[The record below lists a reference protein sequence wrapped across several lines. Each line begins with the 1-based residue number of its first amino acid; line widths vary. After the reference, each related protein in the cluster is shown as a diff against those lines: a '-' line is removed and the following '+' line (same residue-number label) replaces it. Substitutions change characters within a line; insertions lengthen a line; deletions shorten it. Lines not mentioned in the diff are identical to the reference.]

1 VRHGE
6 SAANVFDRGGE
17 QPEDGG
23 DRLTEHGWAQ
33 ARGLGERLRDEGLE
47 AIVASPM
54 GRAQETAA
62 AIGETLDLPVSTDDD
77 LFEVVQS
84 DAYHADRSTRAEHA
98 SLAWMPDTPPDKATP
113 GAESFAEITGRISR
127 ARARLEA
134 VDAERVLVVS
144 HHDVLHFLLGL
155 IMFED
160 DFAPGHLPGLYRLR
174 HANTGISI
182 FTYDD
187 ERVMDGIPLP
197 GWSLTTWNDRA
208 HL

>member
-23 DRLTEHGWAQ
+23 DRLTEHGWEQ
-33 ARGLGERLRDEGLE
+33 ARGLAERLRGEGLE

-54 GRAQETAA
+54 RRAQETAA
-62 AIGETLDLPVSTDDD
+62 AIGEALDLPATTDDD
-77 LFEVVQS
+77 LFELVQS

-98 SLAWMPDTPPDKATP
+98 SLAWMPDAPPDESTP
-113 GAESFAEITGRISR
+113 GAESFSEIVGRVSR

-155 IMFED
+155 VMFED
-160 DFAPGHLPGLYRLR
+160 GFAPGHLPGLYRLR

-182 FTYDD
+182 FTYDE
-187 ERVMDGIPLP
+187 ERVMDGISLL

>member
-1 VRHGE
+1 MRHGE
-6 SAANVFDRGGE
+6 SAANVFDRGGAH
-17 QPEDGG
+17 PDDGG
-23 DRLTEHGWAQ
+23 DRLTEQGWAQ
-33 ARGLGERLRDEGLE
+33 ARGVAERLRGEGLE

-62 AIGETLDLPVSTDDD
+62 AIGEALELPVNTDDD

-84 DAYHADRSTRAEHA
+84 DAYHASRSTRAEHA
-98 SLAWMPDTPPDKATP
+98 TLTWMPHVPPDESPP
-113 GAESFAEITGRISR
+113 GAESFAEISSRISR
-127 ARARLEA
+127 ARTRLEA
-134 VDAERVLVVS
+134 IDAERVLVVS

-160 DFAPGHLPGLYRLR
+160 DFGPGHLPGLYRLR

-182 FTYDD
+182 FTRHE
-187 ERVMDGIPLP
+187 ERELDGIALP
-197 GWSLTTWNDRA
+197 GWALTTWNDRA

>member
-23 DRLTEHGWAQ
+23 DRLTERGWEQ
-33 ARGLGERLRDEGLE
+33 ARGLGERLRGEGLE

-54 GRAQETAA
+54 GRAQETAS
-62 AIGETLDLPVSTDDD
+62 AIGEILGLPLSTDDE
-77 LFEVVQS
+77 LFEVRQS
-84 DAYHADRSTRAEHA
+84 DAYHASRSTRPEHA
-98 SLAWMPDTPPDKATP
+98 TLAWMPDAPPDEATP
-113 GAESFAEITGRISR
+113 GAESFAEIVARVAR

-134 VDAERVLVVS
+134 LEAERVLVVS

-155 IMFED
+155 LMFED
-160 DFAPGHLPGLYRLR
+160 DFGPGHLPGLYRLR

>member
-17 QPEDGG
+17 RPDDGG
-23 DRLTEHGWAQ
+23 DRLTEEGWAQ
-33 ARGLGERLRDEGLE
+33 ARRLAERLRGEGLE
-47 AIVASPM
+47 TIVASPM
-54 GRAQETAA
+54 GRAQETAT
-62 AIGETLDLPVSTDDD
+62 AIAEVLDLPVRTDDD

-84 DAYHADRSTRAEHA
+84 DAYHADRATRPEHA
-98 SLAWMPDTPPDKATP
+98 TLRWMPDAPPDEATP
-113 GAESFAEITGRISR
+113 GAESFAEILARVSR
-127 ARARLEA
+127 ARDRLEA
-134 VDAERVLVVS
+134 LDTDRVLVVS

-160 DFAPGHLPGLYRLR
+160 GFGPRHLPGLYRLR

-187 ERVMDGIPLP
+187 ERVMDGIPMP

>member
-1 VRHGE
+1 M
-6 SAANVFDRGGE
+6 DE
-17 QPEDGG
+17 Q
-23 DRLTEHGWAQ
+23 
-33 ARGLGERLRDEGLE
+33 
-47 AIVASPM
+47 
-54 GRAQETAA
+54 
-62 AIGETLDLPVSTDDD
+62 
-77 LFEVVQS
+77 
-84 DAYHADRSTRAEHA
+84 
-98 SLAWMPDTPPDKATP
+98 
-113 GAESFAEITGRISR
+113 
-127 ARARLEA
+127 
-134 VDAERVLVVS
+134 RVLVVS

-160 DFAPGHLPGLYRLR
+160 DFGPGHLPGLYRLR

>member
-1 VRHGE
+1 
-6 SAANVFDRGGE
+6 
-17 QPEDGG
+17 
-23 DRLTEHGWAQ
+23 
-33 ARGLGERLRDEGLE
+33 
-47 AIVASPM
+47 
-54 GRAQETAA
+54 
-62 AIGETLDLPVSTDDD
+62 
-77 LFEVVQS
+77 
-84 DAYHADRSTRAEHA
+84 
-98 SLAWMPDTPPDKATP
+98 MPDAPPDEATP
-113 GAESFAEITGRISR
+113 GAESFAEIVGRVSR

-134 VDAERVLVVS
+134 FDAERVLVVS

>member
-23 DRLTEHGWAQ
+23 DRLTEHGWEQ
-33 ARGLGERLRDEGLE
+33 ARGLGERLRGEGLE

-54 GRAQETAA
+54 GRAQETAI
-62 AIGETLDLPVSTDDD
+62 AIGEILGLPLSTDDE

-98 SLAWMPDTPPDKATP
+98 TLTWMPDAPPDEATP
-113 GAESFAEITGRISR
+113 GAESFTKIVARVSR
-127 ARARLEA
+127 ARDRLEA
-134 VDAERVLVVS
+134 IDADRVLVVS

-155 IMFED
+155 LMFED
-160 DFAPGHLPGLYRLR
+160 EFAPGHLPGLYRLR

>member
-6 SAANVFDRGGE
+6 SAANVFDRGGA
-17 QPEDGG
+17 QPGDGG

-33 ARGLGERLRDEGLE
+33 ARGLAERLRGEALE
-47 AIVASPM
+47 TIVASPM
-54 GRAQETAA
+54 RRAQETAA
-62 AIGETLDLPVSTDDD
+62 AIGEVLELPVSTDDD

-84 DAYHADRSTRAEHA
+84 DAYHASRDTRAQHA
-98 SLAWMPDTPPDKATP
+98 TLTWMPDAAPDEATP
-113 GAESFAEITGRISR
+113 GAESFAEIVARV
-127 ARARLEA
+127 ARARGRLEA
-134 VDAERVLVVS
+134 MDAERVLVVS

-160 DFAPGHLPGLYRLR
+160 DFAPGHLPGLYALR

>member
-1 VRHGE
+1 MRHGE
-6 SAANVFDRGGE
+6 SAANVFDRGGA
-17 QPEDGG
+17 QPDDGG

-33 ARGLGERLRDEGLE
+33 ARGLAERLRGEALE

-54 GRAQETAA
+54 RRAQETAA
-62 AIGETLDLPVSTDDD
+62 AIGEALDLPVRTDDD

-84 DAYHADRSTRAEHA
+84 DAYHASRDTRAEHA
-98 SLAWMPDTPPDKATP
+98 TLTWMPDARPDEATP
-113 GAESFAEITGRISR
+113 GAESFAEIVARVSR

-134 VDAERVLVVS
+134 MDAERVLVVS

-182 FTYDD
+182 FTHDD

>member
-1 VRHGE
+1 MRHGE
-6 SAANVFDRGGE
+6 SAANVFDRGGT
-17 QPEDGG
+17 QPDDGG

-33 ARGLGERLRDEGLE
+33 ARGVAERLRGEALE
-47 AIVASPM
+47 TIVASPM
-54 GRAQETAA
+54 GRARETAA
-62 AIGETLDLPVSTDDD
+62 AIGEVLDLPVSTDDD

-84 DAYHADRSTRAEHA
+84 DAYHASRSTRGEHA
-98 SLAWMPDTPPDKATP
+98 SLTWMPDAPPDESTP
-113 GAESFAEITGRISR
+113 GAESFAEIVARASR

-134 VDAERVLVVS
+134 MDAERVLVVS

-160 DFAPGHLPGLYRLR
+160 DFAPSHLPGLYRLR

>member
-1 VRHGE
+1 MRHGE
-6 SAANVFDRGGE
+6 SAANVFDRGGT
-17 QPEDGG
+17 QPDDGG

-33 ARGLGERLRDEGLE
+33 ARGLAERLRGEALE
-47 AIVASPM
+47 TIVASPM
-54 GRAQETAA
+54 RRAQETAA
-62 AIGETLDLPVSTDDD
+62 AIGEVLELRVSTDDD

-84 DAYHADRSTRAEHA
+84 DAYHASRDTRAQHA
-98 SLAWMPDTPPDKATP
+98 TLTWMPDAAPDEATP
-113 GAESFAEITGRISR
+113 GAESFAEIVARV
-127 ARARLEA
+127 ARARGRLEA
-134 VDAERVLVVS
+134 MDAERVLVVS

-160 DFAPGHLPGLYRLR
+160 DFAPGHLPGLYALR

>member
-1 VRHGE
+1 MRHGE
-6 SAANVFDRGGE
+6 SAANIFDRGGA
-17 QPEDGG
+17 QPQDGG

-33 ARGLGERLRDEGLE
+33 ARGVAERLSGEALE

-62 AIGETLDLPVSTDDD
+62 AIGEALDLPVRTDDD
-77 LFEVVQS
+77 LFEVRQS
-84 DAYHADRSTRAEHA
+84 DAYHASRCERAEHA
-98 SLAWMPDTPPDKATP
+98 TLAWMPDAPPDETRP
-113 GAESFAEITGRISR
+113 GAESFTEISGRISR

-134 VDAERVLVVS
+134 LEAERALVVS
-144 HHDVLHFLLGL
+144 HHDVLHFLLGQ
-155 IMFED
+155 IMFGED
-160 DFAPGHLPGLYRLR
+160 FVPGHLPGLYRLR

>member
-6 SAANVFDRGGE
+6 SAANVFDRGGT
-17 QPEDGG
+17 QPDDGG
-23 DRLTEHGWAQ
+23 DRLTERGWAQ
-33 ARGLGERLRDEGLE
+33 ARGLAERLRGDALE
-47 AIVASPM
+47 TIVASPM
-54 GRAQETAA
+54 RRAQETAA
-62 AIGETLDLPVSTDDD
+62 AIGEVLELPVSTDDD

-84 DAYHADRSTRAEHA
+84 DAYHASRDTRAQHA
-98 SLAWMPDTPPDKATP
+98 TLTWMPDAAPDEATP
-113 GAESFAEITGRISR
+113 GAESFAEIVARV
-127 ARARLEA
+127 ARARGRLEA
-134 VDAERVLVVS
+134 MDAERVLVVS

-160 DFAPGHLPGLYRLR
+160 DFAPGHLPGLYALR

>member
-98 SLAWMPDTPPDKATP
+98 SLAWMPDTPPDEATT
-113 GAESFAEITGRISR
+113 GAESFAEITARICR

>member
-6 SAANVFDRGGE
+6 SAANVFDRGGT
-17 QPEDGG
+17 QPDDGG

-33 ARGLGERLRDEGLE
+33 ARGLAERLRDEALE
-47 AIVASPM
+47 TIVASPM
-54 GRAQETAA
+54 RRAQETAT
-62 AIGETLDLPVSTDDD
+62 AIGEVLDLPVRTDDD

-84 DAYHADRSTRAEHA
+84 DAYHVSRDTRAEHA
-98 SLAWMPDTPPDKATP
+98 TLTWMPDAPPDEATP
-113 GAESFAEITGRISR
+113 GAESFDTIVARVAR

-134 VDAERVLVVS
+134 MDAERVLVVS

-160 DFAPGHLPGLYRLR
+160 DFAPGHLPGLYALR

>member
-1 VRHGE
+1 MRHGE
-6 SAANVFDRGGE
+6 SAANVFDRGGA
-17 QPEDGG
+17 QPDDGG

-33 ARGLGERLRDEGLE
+33 ARGLAERLRLE
-47 AIVASPM
+47 ALETIVASPM
-54 GRAQETAA
+54 RRAQETAA
-62 AIGETLDLPVSTDDD
+62 AIGEVLELRVSTDDD

-84 DAYHADRSTRAEHA
+84 DAYHASRDTRAQHA
-98 SLAWMPDTPPDKATP
+98 TLTWMPDAAPDEATP
-113 GAESFAEITGRISR
+113 GAESFAEIVARV
-127 ARARLEA
+127 ARARGRLEA
-134 VDAERVLVVS
+134 MDAERVLVVS

-160 DFAPGHLPGLYRLR
+160 DFAPGHLPGLYALR

>member
-1 VRHGE
+1 MRHGE
-6 SAANVFDRGGE
+6 SAANVFDRGGA

-23 DRLTEHGWAQ
+23 DRLTEHGWEQ
-33 ARGLGERLRDEGLE
+33 ARGLGERLRGEGLE

-54 GRAQETAA
+54 GRAQETAS
-62 AIGETLDLPVSTDDD
+62 AISEILGLELSTDDD

-84 DAYHADRSTRAEHA
+84 DAYHASRSTRAEHA
-98 SLAWMPDTPPDKATP
+98 TLTWMPHVPPDESPP
-113 GAESFAEITGRISR
+113 GAESFAEISSRISR
-127 ARARLEA
+127 ARTRLEA
-134 VDAERVLVVS
+134 IDAERVLVVS

-160 DFAPGHLPGLYRLR
+160 DFGPGHLPGLYRLR

-187 ERVMDGIPLP
+187 GRVMDGIPLP

>member
-6 SAANVFDRGGE
+6 SAANVFDRGGA
-17 QPEDGG
+17 QPDDGG
-23 DRLTEHGWAQ
+23 DRLTEHGWEQ
-33 ARGLGERLRDEGLE
+33 ARGLAERLRGEALE
-47 AIVASPM
+47 TIVASPM

-62 AIGETLDLPVSTDDD
+62 AIGEALDLPVSTDDE

-84 DAYHADRSTRAEHA
+84 DAYHAGRDTRAQHA
-98 SLAWMPDTPPDKATP
+98 TLTWMPDAAPDEATP
-113 GAESFAEITGRISR
+113 GAESFAEIVARVSR
-127 ARARLEA
+127 ARVRLEA
-134 VDAERVLVVS
+134 IDAERVLVVS

-160 DFAPGHLPGLYRLR
+160 GFAPGHLPGLYRLR

-187 ERVMDGIPLP
+187 ERVMDGIPMP

>member
-6 SAANVFDRGGE
+6 SAANVFDRGGA
-17 QPEDGG
+17 QPQDGG
-23 DRLTEHGWAQ
+23 DRLTERGWAQ
-33 ARGLGERLRDEGLE
+33 ARGVAERLRGERLN

-62 AIGETLDLPVSTDDD
+62 AIGEALDLPVRTDDD

-84 DAYHADRSTRAEHA
+84 DAYHASRSTRGKHA
-98 SLAWMPDTPPDKATP
+98 SLAWMPDARPDESTP
-113 GAESFAEITGRISR
+113 GAESFAEIVARVSR

-134 VDAERVLVVS
+134 IDAERVLVVS

-160 DFAPGHLPGLYRLR
+160 HFAPGHLPGLYRLR

-187 ERVMDGIPLP
+187 ARVMDGIPLP
-197 GWSLTTWNDRA
+197 GWSLTTWNDSA

>member
-1 VRHGE
+1 MRHGE
-6 SAANVFDRGGE
+6 SAANVFDRGGA
-17 QPEDGG
+17 QPDDGG
-23 DRLTEHGWAQ
+23 DRLTEHGWEQ
-33 ARGLGERLRDEGLE
+33 ARGLAERLRGEALE
-47 AIVASPM
+47 TIVASPM
-54 GRAQETAA
+54 RRAQETAA
-62 AIGETLDLPVSTDDD
+62 AIGEALELQVRTDDD

-84 DAYHADRSTRAEHA
+84 DAYHASRDTRAEHA
-98 SLAWMPDTPPDKATP
+98 TLTWMPDAPPDESTP
-113 GAESFAEITGRISR
+113 GAESFGEIVARVSR

-134 VDAERVLVVS
+134 IDAERVLVVS

>member
-23 DRLTEHGWAQ
+23 DRLTEHGWEQ
-33 ARGLGERLRDEGLE
+33 ARGLAERLRGEGLE

-54 GRAQETAA
+54 RRAQETAA
-62 AIGETLDLPVSTDDD
+62 AIGEALDLPVTTDDD
-77 LFEVVQS
+77 LFELVQS

-98 SLAWMPDTPPDKATP
+98 SLAWMPDAPPDESTP
-113 GAESFAEITGRISR
+113 GAESFSEIVGRVSR

-155 IMFED
+155 VMFED
-160 DFAPGHLPGLYRLR
+160 GFAPGHLPGLYRLR

-182 FTYDD
+182 FTYDE
-187 ERVMDGIPLP
+187 ERVMDGISLP